1 MYAAGG
7 EAALTEPRGMKK
19 QKGHTMIFDT
29 HAHYDDSAFDR
40 DREAVIASLK
50 PAGIGRVVDVGASKE
65 SLPRVRALA
74 DTYDFFYGALGLH
87 PDEIGDLPACRAFIE
102 DGLRDPKIVAVGEI
116 GLDYHRLVRTKEW
129 EHAKERQ
136 IAAFRKQIE
145 IAIANKKPIIVHSR
159 NAAADTM
166 DIIQEYYGD
175 GTWAGLSADGRA
187 ISPVTK
193 TIHTGD
199 GETKRI
205 LTNSSVGKKFIS
217 PGIGHT
223 MKNKGIIH
231 CYAYSAEQAK
241 IYTKMGFLLGIGG
254 VSTFENSRKLKKVI
268 RQIPL
273 DFLVLETDCPYLAP
287 EPHRGERNSSLY
299 LPLVVKAIAKLKGV
313 TEREVEDATW
323 RNAMELFSAP

>member
-1 MYAAGG
+1 
-7 EAALTEPRGMKK
+7 
-19 QKGHTMIFDT
+19 MIFDT
-29 HAHYDDSAFDR
+29 HAHYDDHAFDK

-50 PAGIGRVVDVGASKE
+50 PAGIGHVVDVGASKE
-65 SLPRVRALA
+65 SLPRVKALA
-74 DTYDFFYGALGLH
+74 DTYDFFFGALGLH
-87 PDEIGDLPACRAFIE
+87 PDEIGDLPACRTFIE

-116 GLDYHRLVRTKEW
+116 GLDYHWLVRSKE
-129 EHAKERQ
+129 EQ
-136 IAAFRKQIE
+136 IAAFREQIE
-145 IAIANKKPIIVHSR
+145 IAIANEKPIIVHSR
-159 NAAADTM
+159 SAAADTM
-166 DIIQEYYGD
+166 DVIQEYYGD
-175 GTWAGLSADGRA
+175 GTWAGLNADGRA

-199 GETKRI
+199 GETKRV
-205 LTNSSVGKKFIS
+205 LTTAAGGKKFIS
-217 PGIGHT
+217 PGIGHA

-254 VSTFENSRKLKKVI
+254 VSTFGNSRKLKKVI
-268 RQIPL
+268 QQVPL

-299 LPLVVKAIAKLKGV
+299 LPLVVKAIAEIKGM

-323 RNAMELFSAP
+323 NNAMKLFQLS